1 DLVLTPLTFLL
12 SYQSLKQSV
21 CLHKGFLCLDP
32 LQRIHISHQSSFCSL
47 ALHVPTGEECGTSCH
62 LVQIPSRRTYV
73 YHPLQSHC
81 AASHYFPCLVH
92 SQFRTRQN
100 KCHRKWSSSPRRYFR
115 K

>member
-1 DLVLTPLTFLL
+1 

-47 ALHVPTGEECGTSCH
+47 ASHVPTGEECGTSCH
-62 LVQIPSRRTYV
+62 LIQTPARPTYV

-81 AASHYFPCLVH
+81 AASHYFPCLDR
-92 SQFRTRQN
+92 SQSHTGQH
-100 KCHRKWSSSPRRYFR
+100 KSHRKGSASPLRSCR
-115 K
+115 KQGLKNSPATH